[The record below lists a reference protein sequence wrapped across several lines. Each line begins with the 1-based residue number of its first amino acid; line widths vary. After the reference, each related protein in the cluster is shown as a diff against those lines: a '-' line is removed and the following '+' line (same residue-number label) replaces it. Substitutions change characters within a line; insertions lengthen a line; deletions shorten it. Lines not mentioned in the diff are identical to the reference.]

1 MPKTGYIISL
11 FKKSA
16 SLIRSAFPNFVT
28 FSISYQMPKE
38 TQSRDPAAHAAHQAQ
53 IANAALEKK
62 KDELEM
68 KNQNLQQQLHEL
80 LQSVDPQKR

>member
-1 MPKTGYIISL
+1 
-11 FKKSA
+11 
-16 SLIRSAFPNFVT
+16 
-28 FSISYQMPKE
+28 MPKE